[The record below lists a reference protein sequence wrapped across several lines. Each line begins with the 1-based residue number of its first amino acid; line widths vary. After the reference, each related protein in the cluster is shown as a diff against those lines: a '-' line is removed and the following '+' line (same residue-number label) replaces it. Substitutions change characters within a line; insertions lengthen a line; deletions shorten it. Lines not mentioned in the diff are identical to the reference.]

1 MSQHSVTI
9 EIADRRMKIACPKGQ
24 ESALLQAA
32 QEVNERLNTVKKQ
45 ATTTKTPEQSLLM
58 TALNLANDLLKNQ
71 QQLAQEK
78 QAMQNQIDLLQST
91 IKQAVGEN
99 KKKA

>member
-9 EIADRRMKIACPKGQ
+9 EIANRRMKIACPKGQ

-32 QEVNERLNTVKKQ
+32 HEVNERLELVQ
-45 ATTTKTPEQSLLM
+45 QQSSTTKTPEQSMLM
-58 TALNLANDLLKNQ
+58 TALNLANDLLKSQ
-71 QQLAQEK
+71 QQQAQEK
-78 QAMQNQIDLLQST
+78 IAMQNQIDLLQST
-91 IKQAVGEN
+91 IQKAVGNN

>member
-9 EIADRRMKIACPKGQ
+9 EIANRRMKIACPRGQ

-32 QEVNERLNTVKKQ
+32 HEVNERLELVQ
-45 ATTTKTPEQSLLM
+45 QQSSTTKTPEQSMLM
-58 TALNLANDLLKNQ
+58 TALNLANDLLKSQ
-71 QQLAQEK
+71 QQQAQEK
-78 QAMQNQIDLLQST
+78 IAMQNQIDLLQST
-91 IKQAVGEN
+91 IQKAVGNN

>member
-9 EIADRRMKIACPKGQ
+9 EIANRRMKIACPRGQ

-32 QEVNERLNTVKKQ
+32 HEVNERLELVQ
-45 ATTTKTPEQSLLM
+45 QQSSTTKTPEQSMLM
-58 TALNLANDLLKNQ
+58 TALNLANDLLKSQ
-71 QQLAQEK
+71 QQQAQEK
-78 QAMQNQIDLLQST
+78 IAMQNQIDLLQST
-91 IKQAVGEN
+91 IQKALGNN

>member
-32 QEVNERLNTVKKQ
+32 QEVTERLALVQ
-45 ATTTKTPEQSLLM
+45 QQSSTTKTPEQSLLM
-58 TALNLANDLLKNQ
+58 TALNLANDLLKSQ
-71 QQLAQEK
+71 QQQAQEK
-78 QAMQNQIDLLQST
+78 LAMQNQIDLLQST
-91 IKQAVGEN
+91 IKNAMGNN
-99 KKKA
+99 KRKA

>member
-32 QEVNERLNTVKKQ
+32 QEVNERLTLVKQ
-45 ATTTKTPEQSLLM
+45 QSSTTKTPEQSLLM
-58 TALNLANDLLKNQ
+58 TALNLANDLLKSQ
-71 QQLAQEK
+71 QQQAQEK
-78 QAMQNQIDLLQST
+78 IVMQNQIDLLQST
-91 IKQAVGEN
+91 IKQAVIKN
-99 KKKA
+99 QKKA